1 MCDRTRINYQ
11 HYSVT
16 SDLFLIFGMQ
26 GLGLS
31 CLTDT
36 FNNIS
41 VISWRPVLLVE
52 ETGMPG
58 ENHQP
63 VPSHWQTLSYNVVS
77 STSRLSGIQSHKV
90 SGDRHWLHRYSKTCP
105 NGHLPIQPLSD
116 PPRWFSWRNLTEI
129 SDHLWNT
136 VNGQP
141 FWSQYYIFP

>member
-1 MCDRTRINYQ
+1 MNKLST
-11 HYSVT
+11 
-16 SDLFLIFGMQ
+16 LFSYKWFIFDIRNARVRFIVFNG
-26 GLGLS
+26 
-31 CLTDT
+31 T

-63 VPSHWQTLSYNVVS
+63 VSSHWQTLSYNVVS

-90 SGDRHWLHRYSKTCP
+90 SGDRHWLHRYSQTCP

-116 PPRWFSWRNLTEI
+116 LPRWFSWRNLTEI